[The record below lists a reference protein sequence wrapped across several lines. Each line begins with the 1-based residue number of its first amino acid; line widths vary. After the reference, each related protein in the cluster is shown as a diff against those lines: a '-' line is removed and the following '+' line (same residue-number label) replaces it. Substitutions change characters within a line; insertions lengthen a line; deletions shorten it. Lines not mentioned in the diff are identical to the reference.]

1 MVSRKSLKVETKVEV
16 QPTHLIKKER
26 KDSKN
31 SRDEIKMEAEVR
43 PFQQEVSNHQPKEPH
58 QQSLGKHKDL

>member
-43 PFQQEVSNHQPKEPH
+43 PF
-58 QQSLGKHKDL
+58 